1 MNNVTNE
8 MLLEA
13 IKSSNK
19 TNLIVN
25 LFSIIPG
32 FMTLL
37 GVIITLII
45 QQYNINKTNKRQD
58 KQDILIRLTNLI
70 RDCRVLINDY
80 SPIEKNLKY
89 IASYDEV
96 ENNIEFSEYDD
107 NRIECILSKF
117 KDDNLSMSKADI
129 KEFTDA
135 VFEVIKEKPGAFE
148 LFKEDLIESTNRDL
162 FMLVKPKARK
172 YYSTEE
178 FYQRRAK
185 LIESIQENLIYL
197 NTKLSNSGN
206 YAKLL
211 QAVKYL
217 EDEMS
222 HIIKLRDMSQTLSPD
237 FMDKVDE
244 IETLSKII

>member
-19 TNLIVN
+19 TNLI
-25 LFSIIPG
+25 SIIPG
-32 FMTLL
+32 FIALL

-45 QQYNINKTNKRQD
+45 QQYNIKKTNKRQD

-80 SPIEKNLKY
+80 SPIEKDLKY

-96 ENNIEFSEYDD
+96 ENNIEFSEYDY
-107 NRIECILSKF
+107 NRIEYILSKF

-135 VFEVIKEKPGAFE
+135 VFEVIKETPGAFE
-148 LFKEDLIESTNRDL
+148 LFKEDLIESTNRDDL

-222 HIIKLRDMSQTLSPD
+222 HIIKLRDMSQTLSPN